1 MASPEIQIPDSVYP
15 PIPGENHRYYGN
27 IHKKQVMLHSTT
39 NVRDFCDT
47 SSFPRYFDNDVM
59 DIHEAAACGNIDR
72 VKELLDP
79 RGAGET
85 TSSFLL
91 ANEVSSSG
99 LTPLH
104 YAASRGH
111 TDIVQWLVTDA
122 GAIIDLEDQ
131 TGETAL
137 LKASYNGHV
146 SIVAWLLKSSANVE
160 QKDNDGWTALHN
172 ASSQGHL
179 LIVKYLLENSNAN
192 VDVKSNKG
200 HTPLMNA
207 ASKGHIIVV
216 KYLLNTGNAN
226 PFIKNCL
233 GESAYDIAATS
244 QKVYICEVLEKAE
257 REWLKNKRLLQSN
270 CSLRYDTNCN
280 CMHTNGHT
288 VTLNTTLLTSFFST
302 ATSFNDPMDLPAANQ
317 PYDVYAFHNTV
328 PIILHENQRLS
339 STFSLSIRNPPRY
352 SASNLLKAD
361 YSPWTL
367 HPEGKPSSK
376 DDVRL
381 PLGHSSSSISSK
393 SSQSDWFW
401 FCDWIVDFS
410 YPRVD
415 SQGWQYSRKFE
426 DPDTLWSE
434 ALPSNSN
441 TGVRRR
447 RWVRIMKRIVKIDNV
462 DALQLAES
470 LVQKHQGNGKAMR
483 LINNY
488 TQLTESQGTNSHDNP
503 TAPSMLKPLSPTSSD
518 ATITNHGTPS
528 TASFET
534 IEHPWNGED
543 VSNLQEPILDL
554 TAPSTSVS
562 MSRTQT
568 GIDMTNS
575 QNKYKWENDED
586 VSECRLCNKKFRLWT
601 RRHHCRRCGQVVCDQ
616 CSTGRVVMSPTQV
629 VSGPSLN
636 ENIGQHSQPH

>member
-1 MASPEIQIPDSVYP
+1 
-15 PIPGENHRYYGN
+15 
-27 IHKKQVMLHSTT
+27 
-39 NVRDFCDT
+39 
-47 SSFPRYFDNDVM
+47 
-59 DIHEAAACGNIDR
+59 
-72 VKELLDP
+72 
-79 RGAGET
+79 
-85 TSSFLL
+85 
-91 ANEVSSSG
+91 
-99 LTPLH
+99 
-104 YAASRGH
+104 
-111 TDIVQWLVTDA
+111 
-122 GAIIDLEDQ
+122 
-131 TGETAL
+131 
-137 LKASYNGHV
+137 
-146 SIVAWLLKSSANVE
+146 
-160 QKDNDGWTALHN
+160 
-172 ASSQGHL
+172 
-179 LIVKYLLENSNAN
+179 
-192 VDVKSNKG
+192 
-200 HTPLMNA
+200 NA

-216 KYLLNTGNAN
+216 KYLLNTGRAN

-257 REWLKNKRLLQSN
+257 REWWKNKSLLQSTT
-270 CSLRYDTNCN
+270 SL
-280 CMHTNGHT
+280 
-288 VTLNTTLLTSFFST
+288 
-302 ATSFNDPMDLPAANQ
+302 NDLMGLPAANQ
-317 PYDVYAFHNTV
+317 PYDSYAFHNTV

-361 YSPWTL
+361 CSPWTL

-376 DDVRL
+376 EDVRL

-393 SSQSDWFW
+393 PSKSDWFW
-401 FCDWIVDFS
+401 FSDWIVDIS

-426 DPDTLWSE
+426 DSDTLWSE

-447 RWVRIMKRIVKIDNV
+447 RWVRIMKRRVKFDN
-462 DALQLAES
+462 LQLAELGYSERAES
-470 LVQKHQGNGKAMR
+470 LVQKHQGNGKGKSVDLSFTDKLTMYKKAIENLSSGIKTMH

-503 TAPSMLKPLSPTSSD
+503 TAPSMLKPLSPTRSD

-534 IEHPWNGED
+534 IEHPWNSED
-543 VSNLQEPILDL
+543 VCNLHEPILDL

-586 VSECRLCNKKFRLWT
+586 
-601 RRHHCRRCGQVVCDQ
+601 
-616 CSTGRVVMSPTQV
+616 
-629 VSGPSLN
+629 
-636 ENIGQHSQPH
+636 